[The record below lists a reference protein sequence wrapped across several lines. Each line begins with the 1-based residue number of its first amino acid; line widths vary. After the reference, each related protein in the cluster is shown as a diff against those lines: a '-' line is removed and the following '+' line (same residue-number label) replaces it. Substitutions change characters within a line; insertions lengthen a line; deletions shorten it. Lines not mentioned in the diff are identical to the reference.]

1 MKEFIKTRKIS
12 KKISLILMS
21 ILLFLLGIMITNESK
36 AVYVNELWDQSTI
49 NGKPYDIYCIEP
61 TNPLSN
67 DSSNYRVTTTWTV
80 NGNSV
85 KKNNVAVNSNTSEY
99 KLALKRAYI
108 LSTSDT
114 LFTRNQ
120 MDTVLKSWK
129 NPYPSTAKRALF
141 NGIYDV
147 TSVKQAAVWKLS
159 GFNKWKNFGSYL
171 KYEWD
176 VGGTVVN
183 FVIRRSKIGSQ
194 WHYTYTTDNGGYSEG
209 AFKGVGGNYGM
220 TALNFKSEIDYY
232 TRAENLYNAAIS
244 YKGEPTVSLKTEG
257 MSSIQPDYT
266 SDSSYVKIGPYV
278 LEHNSRVTIQ
288 TTVDSAT
295 DLEGRNIKDK
305 IILSTETIK
314 DKLGNITGTKITIK
328 ISKNNMPTS
337 IGKIKIKYTAK
348 NVVTNAT
355 IYEVKN
361 TIDGGQNLLSGGGT
375 LQNIDRT
382 IEIPSELTLIPP
394 IKLNLTKKSSLG
406 SNLSGVKFKIEAKQ
420 NGSVIAEKN
429 GITSFTTVSGG
440 KTLNWQPTSRDYP
453 IIITITETDVPT
465 GYKVAEP
472 IVITLTYD
480 TTTNKWK
487 ATKTTDK
494 ENILTI
500 TKDTN
505 IDITITNQ
513 YISPIKIG
521 GDIDGFGGFDK
532 VDQAEKA
539 VIGAEFKAVFEQDGK
554 ELATKTATSNTAGK
568 LDFEAVQPKTTSNVR
583 VTITETKAPAGYEN
597 SGYAKTIDFKYNTK
611 KHTWEPLTNDVHAKV
626 KYKDKTTYVDIDNV
640 KNDAQIDKLTLIKQ
654 DSQDH
659 GNLVGAKFNITLENV
674 KSANIK
680 GSPKKTA
687 SSDSKIVYKDVSTTS
702 EGLILENIVID
713 KLEYPTGERVPV
725 IITLEETLAPVGY
738 KKIDGTI
745 TLTITRVGTEYTI
758 TTSSEES
765 VTSSEFFADTVT
777 IKGNKGDVNR
787 DGDIAVND
795 ALLVLQYSTGE
806 ITLDEDQKNR
816 ADTNGDRRIN
826 SADALWIL
834 QHKTKSVTVSDEIIN
849 AIEKNG
855 KGDINDD
862 KSITTEDALLALE
875 IAVGKSDPNIKKPE
889 NGDVDGNGK
898 VNSADA
904 LAILQYL
911 ARGKE
916 DEDTTTGVTENNHK
930 IEIRMNDIP
939 IMNLG
944 GIVWAEKIKTGK
956 EQADIN
962 NTYSESDDEALG
974 GVTVRLLDENYKTVA
989 TTKTAGKDGK
999 EVTYLNN
1006 LGKESTVKLKQ
1017 GQYLFT
1023 KLDDGTNYIPVG
1035 TDYKV
1040 EIDYD
1045 GITYNALKN
1054 TDKNILYNKNAYSK
1068 ITSEDDHGLADGT
1081 KTIFGTENENQ
1092 SKTDRGYTINYIL
1105 QDEENIPD
1113 KAIYSNVEKDGKQA
1127 FVTARSEKYL
1137 QKTEDWKSTWKD
1149 NNGVGE
1155 INLDSY
1161 AFDINFGLYKKFFD
1175 LNLGTDV
1182 DSAEVL
1188 INGQTSTYT
1197 YDQILDGELDRALR
1211 NESQRTTDDA
1221 IDYNLYLAYSDYNYR
1236 IADYKVPGDEGS
1248 LGNPYGDS
1256 ITSKKDKDTELEVYV
1271 TYNLQINN
1279 QSTQHNAERVKV
1291 KYSYDEGYKY
1301 VESNGEVEDIG
1312 KNMLE
1317 ISNINVAPGEKKTI
1331 QLTFKVKKNE
1341 NDGTFVKDPKAE
1353 ETYTN
1358 MAEIIEYSTKEGR
1371 LVDADSAPGNTFLGE
1386 NKPTTRRE
1394 DDTDTAN
1401 GIVIRFKENAERSIS
1416 GKVFDASNNNGV
1428 SDVIV
1433 QLIELVEINNQQY
1446 EYIWQETV
1454 AGSDTVKT
1462 TARNGYSGD
1471 SYNVTNEAGEYK
1483 FTERIIPGNYI
1494 VRFIYGDGST
1504 YDITNNTLKYNGED
1518 YKSTY
1523 VNYNY
1528 NADWYND
1535 TSLNGENSKAV
1546 DNEARRLKVMS
1557 YAVDVDGAKGKK
1569 LALLNKQANNLTE
1582 AEKASLKDDVLA
1594 NTWMCAETLKIKVPV
1609 DADTQKNTNADT
1621 TVADGSNP
1629 NIGNTQFT
1637 NVNFGLME
1645 RPKTKLVLE
1654 KHITGLTIKPVESG
1668 VRLIA
1673 DARAN
1678 IEDILNNVTER
1689 QIRLEGEQTGLLA
1702 IKSTRSNR
1710 GYWYLQT
1717 DTTELAQGADAYI
1730 TYTYVITNKGDK
1742 DYLSNGLIEAYRE
1755 NEGTIDGTQYNY
1767 QNYLENLETLVKDKI
1782 KAKGFTKGEYL
1793 SKFYYTRD
1801 ETEATPVLA
1810 SVESMQE
1817 FLNPKVSFVSGDNMM
1832 NNTTGESKPYY
1843 TTNGTLENQNIT
1855 EKVTSNSS
1863 TGKLVRKGDDDYN
1876 VTETETKNKNT
1887 DWSKKAV
1894 VSKALS
1900 ASEIETGGVYDSYL
1914 AEITHYTNAAG
1925 RRDQSTPANL
1935 SYVHSE
1941 DKNMNMESYKDSNGN
1956 MITAETTI
1964 TVAGSTITEETNYYL
1979 YGATV
1984 KAEGVEVSSSDIK
1997 LEKDKL
2003 TYVGRTFNDLNNTTF
2018 EKLNEEDEFWAETFR
2033 ITKPTGED
2041 KLTPVQIAIITI
2053 SSVAVLGVGIILIKK
2068 FVLKK

>member
-1 MKEFIKTRKIS
+1 MK
-12 KKISLILMS
+12 
-21 ILLFLLGIMITNESK
+21 
-36 AVYVNELWDQSTI
+36 
-49 NGKPYDIYCIEP
+49 
-61 TNPLSN
+61 
-67 DSSNYRVTTTWTV
+67 
-80 NGNSV
+80 
-85 KKNNVAVNSNTSEY
+85 
-99 KLALKRAYI
+99 
-108 LSTSDT
+108 
-114 LFTRNQ
+114 
-120 MDTVLKSWK
+120 
-129 NPYPSTAKRALF
+129 
-141 NGIYDV
+141 
-147 TSVKQAAVWKLS
+147 
-159 GFNKWKNFGSYL
+159 
-171 KYEWD
+171 
-176 VGGTVVN
+176 
-183 FVIRRSKIGSQ
+183 
-194 WHYTYTTDNGGYSEG
+194 
-209 AFKGVGGNYGM
+209 
-220 TALNFKSEIDYY
+220 LN
-232 TRAENLYNAAIS
+232 
-244 YKGEPTVSLKTEG
+244 
-257 MSSIQPDYT
+257 
-266 SDSSYVKIGPYV
+266 
-278 LEHNSRVTIQ
+278 
-288 TTVDSAT
+288 
-295 DLEGRNIKDK
+295 
-305 IILSTETIK
+305 
-314 DKLGNITGTKITIK
+314 
-328 ISKNNMPTS
+328 
-337 IGKIKIKYTAK
+337 KIKITEKEESAK
-348 NVVTNAT
+348 ASWIEGHDNYQQHALFVIAAR
-355 IYEVKN
+355 IYRNYNYLTEELN
-361 TIDGGQNLLSGGGT
+361 QT
-375 LQNIDRT
+375 LT
-382 IEIPSELTLIPP
+382 PP
-394 IKLNLTKKSSLG
+394 VKLNLTKKSSLG
-406 SNLSGVKFKIEAKQ
+406 NNLSGVKFKIEAKQ

-494 ENILTI
+494 ENVLTI

-532 VDQAEKA
+532 VDQAGKA

-583 VTITETKAPAGYEN
+583 VTITEETAPAGYEN
-597 SGYAKTIDFKYNTK
+597 SNYNKTIEFKYNTK
-611 KHTWEPLTNDVHAKV
+611 EHTWEPLTNVVNAQV
-626 KYKDKTTYVDIDNV
+626 QYKNKTTYVDIDNV
-640 KNDAQIDKLTLIKQ
+640 VNKSQIDKLTLIKR
-654 DSQDH
+654 DSQDSSK
-659 GNLVGAKFNITLENV
+659 LTGAKFRITLSNIEKIKKYNIA
-674 KSANIK
+674 SDPANIEVEIQD
-680 GSPKKTA
+680 GELTLEELV
-687 SSDSKIVYKDVSTTS
+687 IKD
-702 EGLILENIVID
+702 IN
-713 KLEYPTGERVPV
+713 KPV
-725 IITLEETLAPVGY
+725 IITLEETLAPKGY
-738 KKIDGTI
+738 KKIDGKI
-745 TLTITRVGTEYTI
+745 TVKITRVGTEYTI

-816 ADTNGDRRIN
+816 ADTNGDGRIN

-834 QHKTKSVTVSDEIIN
+834 QHKTKSVTVSAEIIN

-916 DEDTTTGVTENNHK
+916 AEDTTTGVTENNHK

-989 TTKTAGKDGK
+989 TTKTAGKAGK
-999 EVTYLNN
+999 DVTYLNN
-1006 LGKESTVKLKQ
+1006 LGKGSTVKLKQ

-1045 GITYNALKN
+1045 GITYNPLINPDTSMLYKN
-1054 TDKNILYNKNAYSK
+1054 KEDNKGVFSK
-1068 ITSEDDHGLADGT
+1068 ITSEEDHGLADGT
-1081 KTIFGTENENQ
+1081 KTIFGTENETQ
-1092 SKTDRGYTINYIL
+1092 SKTNGGYTINYTL

-1137 QKTEDWKSTWKD
+1137 QKTDDWKTTWKD

-1182 DSAEVL
+1182 DSAEIE
-1188 INGQTSTYT
+1188 INGQKTAYT

-1221 IDYNLYLAYSDYNYR
+1221 TDYNLYLAYSDYYYR
-1236 IADYKVPGDEGS
+1236 IDDYKLPGDAGS

-1341 NDGTFVKDPKAE
+1341 NDGTFVKAPSDASK
-1353 ETYTN
+1353 YTN

-1386 NKPTTRRE
+1386 NNPTDRRE

-1416 GKVFDASNNNGV
+1416 GKVFEDSDKNSTQNGEEQAV
-1428 SDVIV
+1428 NDVIV
-1433 QLIELVEINNQQY
+1433 QLIELVNINNKQY

-1462 TARNGYSGD
+1462 TATSGGRGD
-1471 SYNVTNEAGEYK
+1471 TYAVSNSDGEYK
-1483 FTERIIPGNYI
+1483 FTQGIIPGNYM

-1504 YDITNNTLKYNGED
+1504 YSITKDTLKYNGED

-1523 VNYNY
+1523 AKYDY
-1528 NADWYND
+1528 NAEWYNN
-1535 TSLNGENSKAV
+1535 TKIGENYLYKINNISNAV

-1557 YAVDVDGAKGKK
+1557 YAVDVDGNKGKT
-1569 LALLNKQANNLTE
+1569 LNALDNITDTNKQNEIVAAYKELTSEETAFE
-1582 AEKASLKDDVLA
+1582 AVRKKVLE
-1594 NTWMCAETLKIKVPV
+1594 NTWMCAETLKIKMPV
-1609 DADTQKNTNADT
+1609 DTDAKENTNKT
-1621 TVADGSNP
+1621 TEVGNGSSP
-1629 NIGNTQFT
+1629 DASKTQFD
-1637 NVNFGLME
+1637 NVNLGLME

-1678 IEDILNNVTER
+1678 IEDILNNVTEG

-1730 TYTYVITNKGDK
+1730 TYTYVITNKGDE
-1742 DYLSNGLIEAYRE
+1742 DYLSHNLIDIYDP
-1755 NEGTIDGTQYNY
+1755 NNIDDYISKLQ
-1767 QNYLENLETLVKDKI
+1767 NLEEEI
-1782 KAKGFTKGEYL
+1782 KLNISKNNFKKGKYL
-1793 SKFYYTRD
+1793 SAFYYTGDQPNSDPDLNGEEVTSTARKW
-1801 ETEATPVLA
+1801 
-1810 SVESMQE
+1810 QE
-1817 FLNPKVSFVSGDNMM
+1817 FLNPKVSFVSADDMEKTEVGD
-1832 NNTTGESKPYY
+1832 TEKAYY
-1843 TTNGTLENQNIT
+1843 TTNGKLEKRTDIN
-1855 EKVTSNSS
+1855 EKVENED
-1863 TGKLVRKGDDDYN
+1863 GKPTRNLTRKGNEKYEA
-1876 VTETETKNKNT
+1876 TNT
-1887 DWSKKAV
+1887 DWSKKIV

-1900 ASEIETGGVYDSYL
+1900 ASEIESGGVYDSYL

-1984 KAEGVEVSSSDIK
+1984 EAEGVKVSSSDIK

-2053 SSVAVLGVGIILIKK
+2053 SAVAVLGVGIILIKK